1 MSSDLIFK
9 LPEITSSSDI
19 QSAVDYIKS
28 TFTFPDFE
36 IVDQGIGEY
45 FIGSKRVIERTFEI
59 ELNPSI
65 TNAYEIS
72 ILGNSDLFV
81 DFLGSLYSA
90 ISDLLFSYFAQFK
103 QASTRGVICPTPTSH
118 SITKKFDVSL
128 SWDKDGNEK
137 VSGTVYLTF
146 EEK

>member
-1 MSSDLIFK
+1 MSSNLTFK

-19 QSAVDYIKS
+19 QPAIDYIKS
-28 TFTFPDFE
+28 TFTFPSFE

-45 FIGSKRVIERTFEI
+45 FIGSKRVIERTYEI

-65 TNAYEIS
+65 THAYEIS

-90 ISDLLFSYFAQFK
+90 IGDLLFSYFAQFK
-103 QASTRGVICPTPTSH
+103 QASIRGVICPTPTSH

>member
-1 MSSDLIFK
+1 MSSDLTFK
-9 LPEITSSSDI
+9 LPEITSQSTI
-19 QSAVDYIKS
+19 QPAIGYIKS

-45 FIGSKRVIERTFEI
+45 FICSKRVIERTYAI
-59 ELNPSI
+59 ELNQSI
-65 TNAYEIS
+65 THAYEIS

-81 DFLGSLYSA
+81 DFLESLYSA
-90 ISDLLFSYFAQFK
+90 ISDLLFSYFAQFR
-103 QASTRGVICPTPTSH
+103 QASIRGVICPTPTSH

-137 VSGTVYLTF
+137 VSGTIYLTF